1 MTAFS
6 VRQLSI
12 VNWQFRA
19 AIVVVFLAVLASSRL
34 WIRRPLFRWTARA
47 LCLPLAL
54 AFVGATINAHYGYF
68 PTLGSLLGRTA
79 ADQISSAALAQLE
92 QNSLGVV
99 HGRRHQAAHV
109 DTPKPA
115 LPSHGVVIGF
125 SMPGTASHFPAR
137 TGQVYLP
144 PAWFANPHP
153 HLPVIELLH
162 GSPGSPADWTRGGGA
177 DLTADKFARTH
188 DGEAPILVMPDVNG
202 KDWWHDSECV
212 DGPQG
217 NAETYLT
224 TDVRNAVVRAFA
236 ARADGDSWA
245 IAGLSEG
252 GSCALQMGLRHP
264 ALYRVVGDFSGD
276 DHPWISGGLR
286 RLFWG
291 RSPSQLLRAE
301 QSYDPRA
308 ILSRWHTGEA
318 PAIVFSAGRDDSLV
332 PKMDRL
338 LVEARR
344 DHITATLDVYAGG
357 HTFWFWNE
365 SLARSLPWIMQHLT
379 APEAPKLTTV
389 RTSSCAQTNGMTCG
403 HKA

>member
-19 AIVVVFLAVLASSRL
+19 AIVVVFLAVLASSLL
-34 WIRRPLFRWTARA
+34 WIRRPRFRWSARA

-92 QNSLGVV
+92 QNSLGIV

-125 SMPGTASHFPAR
+125 SMPGTVSHFPAR

-188 DGEAPILVMPDVNG
+188 DGKAPILVMPDVNG

-365 SLARSLPWIMQHLT
+365 SLARPLPWIMLHLT